1 MSNKDASKIVLMIS
15 MLLFLFAS
23 YRVINDSRTYFWT
36 PVVAEIIQYDVRC
49 CSSRGESESVYVQYR
64 YEYMNAEYTSEY
76 ISLNPRDI
84 NHKGEV
90 TFVKSKDRY
99 YTVGQTLP
107 AYVSGEQSVLEQG
120 IGERVIFLFISSLFL
135 LMLSKFYANRSK

>member
-1 MSNKDASKIVLMIS
+1 
-15 MLLFLFAS
+15 
-23 YRVINDSRTYFWT
+23 
-36 PVVAEIIQYDVRC
+36 
-49 CSSRGESESVYVQYR
+49 
-64 YEYMNAEYTSEY
+64 MNAEYTSEY

-90 TFVKSKDRY
+90 SFVKSKDRY

-135 LMLSKFYANRSK
+135 LMLSKFYGNRSK

>member
-15 MLLFLFAS
+15 ILLFLFAS
-23 YRVINDSRTYFWT
+23 YRVTNDSRTYFWT
-36 PVVAEIIQYDVRC
+36 PVVAEIIKYDVRC

-90 TFVKSKDRY
+90 SFVKSKDRY

>member
-15 MLLFLFAS
+15 ILLFLFAS
-23 YRVINDSRTYFWT
+23 YRVTNDSRTYFWT
-36 PVVAEIIQYDVRC
+36 PVVAEIIKYDVRC

-76 ISLNPRDI
+76 TSLNPRDI

-90 TFVKSKDRY
+90 SFVKSKDRY

-107 AYVSGEQSVLEQG
+107 AYVTGEQSVLEQG